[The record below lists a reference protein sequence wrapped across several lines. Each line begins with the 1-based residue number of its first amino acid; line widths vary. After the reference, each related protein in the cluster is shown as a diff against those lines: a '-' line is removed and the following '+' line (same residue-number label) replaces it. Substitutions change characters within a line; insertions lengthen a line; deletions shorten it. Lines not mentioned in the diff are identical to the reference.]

1 MAPAGVGF
9 HLLPLLLLGLWL
21 AVASVSAKPRNMT
34 SAQWFKT
41 QHIQLRRQSCNAAM
55 RAINK
60 YTRHCKDRN
69 SFLHEP
75 FSSVAT
81 ACQSPS
87 VACKNGHKNCHQSP
101 KRVPLTDCRH
111 TSGKY
116 PDCRYKE
123 KQMDA
128 YFIVACD
135 PPEHGDSGKFKLVPV
150 HLDKVFQISDLR
162 TQKTA
167 VPLYHWAQKRREL

>member
-1 MAPAGVGF
+1 MTPTRTIF

-21 AVASVSAKPRNMT
+21 AVASVSAKPKNMT
-34 SAQWFKT
+34 SAQWFET
-41 QHIQLRRQSCNAAM
+41 QHIQLDPQSCNAAM
-55 RAINK
+55 HAINK
-60 YTRHCKDRN
+60 YTRHCKNRN

-81 ACQSPS
+81 ACQTPNI
-87 VACKNGHKNCHQSP
+87 VCKNGRENCHQSLNP
-101 KRVPLTDCRH
+101 VPLTDCRH

-128 YFIVACD
+128 YFIVACE
-135 PPEHGDSGKFKLVPV
+135 PPTVKDDQDYELVPV
-150 HLDKVFQISDLR
+150 HLDEII
-162 TQKTA
+162 
-167 VPLYHWAQKRREL
+167 